1 MRSFLTAE
9 IERLKKDN
17 TQLQLVDSYLN
28 KRTLLWFILL
38 DNDQVWTDR
47 AYRIYVSMDAIWY
60 SLDEHSLRELKRSLL
75 QRKQSWC
82 ISIW

>member
-75 QRKQSWC
+75 QR
-82 ISIW
+82 